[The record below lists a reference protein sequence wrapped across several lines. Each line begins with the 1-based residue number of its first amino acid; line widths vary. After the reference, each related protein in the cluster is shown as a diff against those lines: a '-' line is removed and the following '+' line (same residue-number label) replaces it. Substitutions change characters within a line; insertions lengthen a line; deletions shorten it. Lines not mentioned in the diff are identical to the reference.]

1 MSRLIFMFCSAEGE
15 QEEAWLMEAGLATL
29 FDESASGGEDSIVL
43 LSTLTRTQAAAVER
57 RVETLKQ
64 TLRKRNKPYS
74 VPDVREIFKP
84 SPDSQSK
91 VSHHKM
97 PHINAVP
104 SPNTAGH
111 VCMNDHPSRAKMFEH
126 VHYSFSVI

>member
-1 MSRLIFMFCSAEGE
+1 MLCSAEGE

-29 FDESASGGEDSIVL
+29 FDESASDGEDSIVL

-57 RVETLKQ
+57 RVEMLQQ

-84 SPDSQSK
+84 ASQSQ
-91 VSHHKM
+91 VR
-97 PHINAVP
+97 
-104 SPNTAGH
+104 
-111 VCMNDHPSRAKMFEH
+111 D
-126 VHYSFSVI
+126 

>member
-1 MSRLIFMFCSAEGE
+1 MFCSAEGE

-91 VSHHKM
+91 VSDHNT
-97 PHINAVP
+97 PHISAL
-104 SPNTAGH
+104 TLTLQ
-111 VCMNDHPSRAKMFEH
+111 
-126 VHYSFSVI
+126 SVMCE

>member
-1 MSRLIFMFCSAEGE
+1 MLCSAEGE

-29 FDESASGGEDSIVL
+29 FDESASDGEDSIVL

-57 RVETLKQ
+57 RVETLQQ

-84 SPDSQSK
+84 SPASQSQ
-91 VSHHKM
+91 VR
-97 PHINAVP
+97 
-104 SPNTAGH
+104 
-111 VCMNDHPSRAKMFEH
+111 D
-126 VHYSFSVI
+126 